1 MELFFKMSIVLTA
14 VILSACGG
22 LNEQVRQHDD
32 YLPNDNGVKKV
43 YDGLYADLSDNLKIA
58 LENNQKKWQQ
68 DTFKNC
74 TKNSQT
80 QKQCQA
86 TANHHRLSVLTH
98 HQKHLANLLNKELNG
113 LEKANGK
120 YVGAFDAYCM
130 CGVIFP
136 FIDTKNNTIIW
147 KDFCTNVIEK
157 HPIDNVILSDDG
169 ISFIMTNT
177 SGSNYELMV
186 KYHQNGLYKVMMN
199 GDYDLNQTV
208 YIPTYLANKKLY
220 PIDADLICGDFDG

>member
-1 MELFFKMSIVLTA
+1 M
-14 VILSACGG
+14 
-22 LNEQVRQHDD
+22 VRH
-32 YLPNDNGVKKV
+32 
-43 YDGLYADLSDNLKIA
+43 A
-58 LENNQKKWQQ
+58 
-68 DTFKNC
+68 
-74 TKNSQT
+74 
-80 QKQCQA
+80 
-86 TANHHRLSVLTH
+86 HHERFSLIWGF
-98 HQKHLANLLNKELNG
+98 AGILLNKELNG
-113 LEKANGK
+113 LEKTDGK

-130 CGVIFP
+130 CGAVFP

-157 HPIDNVILSDDG
+157 HSIDNVLLSDDG
-169 ISFIMTNT
+169 ISFIMTNK

-220 PIDADLICGDFDG
+220 PVDADLICGDFDG